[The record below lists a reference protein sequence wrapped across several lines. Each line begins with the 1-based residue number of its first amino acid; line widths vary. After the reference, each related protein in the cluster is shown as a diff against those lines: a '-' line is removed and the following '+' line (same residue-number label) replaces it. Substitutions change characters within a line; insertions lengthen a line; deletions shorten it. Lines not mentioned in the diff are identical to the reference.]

1 MSAPRDER
9 LSSGRVASHLLVMV
23 AVAAILGVVVAGL
36 VIPFAGVLGIGARN
50 VARAM
55 DNLPAELET
64 APLPQRTRLLDAD
77 GETIATFYDE
87 NRVNVS
93 LDQVSRVMVQAIV
106 SIEDSR
112 FYEHGALDLKGT
124 LRALI
129 TNQANDG
136 VVQGGSSI
144 TQQMVKMTLVTQ
156 AKDAEEREAA
166 TDDTY
171 ARKLKELRYAIA
183 VEEHHS
189 KDWILERYLN
199 IAYFGDGTYGV
210 QSAARHYFGVNA
222 KRLNLRQAA
231 LLAGLVK
238 NPTGYD
244 PTNYKDRA
252 LERRN
257 VVLDRMAALN
267 VITREQAEEAKGKKL
282 GLHVVPAKNGC
293 WFSRAPFF
301 CDYAWNYLLEDP
313 DLGKTVAQRRL
324 LLRTGGL
331 TIRTTLD
338 LDHQAAAEKAVTDHV
353 AQGDQAVG
361 ALAMVEPGTGNVTA
375 IAQSRP
381 MGRSEAKGE
390 TFLNY
395 AVPTRLGDSAG
406 FQAGS
411 TFKPF
416 VLAAAVE
423 EGIPLATTMNAPPS
437 MTIQQDEFEN
447 CPKAPGYVGEWEVA
461 SSTSSGTMDVTRA
474 TRESVNTFYAMLERE
489 TGVCK
494 PFEIAKQLGV
504 ELTNPKGDKRGIG
517 AERVPTFVLGIAN
530 ASPLEM
536 AEAYATF
543 AARGKH
549 CASRP
554 VTSIADADGN
564 IRKRYPEA
572 CQQVLKQSSADA
584 INYVLRGVQE
594 PGGFGYSRG
603 TGLTVPSAAK
613 TGTTQD
619 GKSVWYVGYTPQV
632 ATAAMIAG
640 ATKDGQKPM
649 RLVGQTIHGTYV
661 WEVSGS
667 GFAGPMWADAMHA
680 IQGRLDPVD
689 FVAPGTETVEG
700 VPATVPSTTGMSV
713 EEAEATLE
721 QAGFNALRGGTAYSG
736 SPAGTVAYTSPSGGS
751 YIPKGSVV
759 TIYES
764 NGIAPPTSPKPPKGR
779 GDGGRGGGN
788 GNGNG
793 NGNGGRGGR

>member
-9 LSSGRVASHLLVMV
+9 LSSGRVASHLLVMLAV
-23 AVAAILGVVVAGL
+23 AVIMGVVVAGL
-36 VIPFAGVLGIGARN
+36 AIPFAGVLGIGARN
-50 VARAM
+50 AARAM

-64 APLPQRTRLLDAD
+64 APLPQRTRLLDANGD
-77 GETIATFYDE
+77 TIATFYDE

-93 LDQVSRVMVQAIV
+93 LDQISRVMVQAIV

-129 TNQANDG
+129 TNQASSG

-156 AKDAEEREAA
+156 ARTAAERKAA
-166 TDDTY
+166 IDDTY

-183 VEEHHS
+183 VEQHHS

-244 PTNYKDRA
+244 PTNYRDRA

-267 VITREQAEEAKGKKL
+267 VITHEQADQAKAKKL
-282 GLHVVPAKNGC
+282 GLHVVRAKNGC
-293 WFSRAPFF
+293 WFSSAPFF

-338 LDHQAAAEKAVTDHV
+338 PNDQAALDKAVTDHV

-361 ALAMVEPGTGNVTA
+361 AMAMVQPGTDNVTA

-423 EGIPLATTMNAPPS
+423 EGIPLATTMNAPQS
-437 MTIQQDEFEN
+437 MTIPQDEFAN
-447 CPKAPGYVGEWEVA
+447 CPKAPGFVGEWKVA
-461 SSTSSGTMDVTRA
+461 SSTSYGSMDITRA

-494 PFEIAKQLGV
+494 PFDIAKQLGV
-504 ELTNPKGDKRGIG
+504 ELTNPKGDKQGYG

-554 VTSIADADGN
+554 VVSISDADGN
-564 IRKRYPEA
+564 VRKQYPEA
-572 CQQVLKQSSADA
+572 CEQVLKQSTADA

-594 PGGFGYSRG
+594 PGGFGYQRG

-619 GKSVWYVGYTPQV
+619 GKSVWYVGYTPQI

-640 ATKDGQKPM
+640 ATKDGQRPM
-649 RLVGQTIHGTYV
+649 RLVGQTIHGQYV

-680 IQGRLDPVD
+680 IQGGLDPED
-689 FVAPGTETVEG
+689 FVAPGSQTIEG
-700 VPATVPSTTGMSV
+700 VPATVPSTSGMSV
-713 EEAEATLE
+713 AEAESTLE
-721 QAGFNALRGGTAYSG
+721 QAGFNALRGGSANSTY
-736 SPAGTVAYTSPSGGS
+736 PIGTVAYTSPSGGS
-751 YIPKGSVV
+751 YVPKGSVI

-764 NGIAPPTSPKPPKGR
+764 NGQAPPKPPKGR
-779 GDGGRGGGN
+779 G
-788 GNGNG
+788 
-793 NGNGGRGGR
+793 NGGRGGDGHGNGHGNGRGRGGR